1 MIDRNN
7 GEIHNIKSRKSALS
21 SLEIKRVII
30 LPVVA
35 ITGVVGAVSMGLLMV
50 LNGMYSSIFG
60 FVFLLNLF
68 PGIKATLAI
77 NKNTPLWDA
86 RIQKITDFLRQK

>member
-1 MIDRNN
+1 
-7 GEIHNIKSRKSALS
+7 
-21 SLEIKRVII
+21 
-30 LPVVA
+30 
-35 ITGVVGAVSMGLLMV
+35 
-50 LNGMYSSIFG
+50 MYSSIFG